1 MKLLRKDVLKWIK
14 ALSDGS
20 YKKGTGRLVSV
31 DGTKFCCLGVW
42 ADMHGATW
50 DEAKLFNGETDALI
64 PIPKGRVKQT
74 EAQQKS
80 GAYLKDPLLSRGLNA
95 VVQRELANENDGS
108 KRGFKP
114 VIAYIKKNVL
124 PLAK

>member
-20 YKKGTGRLVSV
+20 YKKGKGKLVSN

-50 DEAKLFNGETDALI
+50 DEIKLFNGETDCLI

-80 GAYLKDPLLSRGLNA
+80 GAYLKDPLLARGLNHA
-95 VVQRELANENDGS
+95 TQTELANKNDVG
-108 KRGFKP
+108 KAGFRR